1 MKGTV
6 GMNGKKFYFAA
17 GVILLVLSLLTFVSC
32 GMSGDKTA
40 AEGKKLYTAGS
51 YAEALEKFTE
61 AEEAGLKNFRAAE
74 LYYCMGN
81 CFYHL
86 ENYGKCVDYQLK
98 CVEAE
103 PEYFSGWVSLG
114 VAYRKIGER
123 DKAMDCYRT
132 ALKYDPHNSDSAALY
147 ISLGSLSIELGKPMS
162 AIDYLESAQEIFPES
177 ADVYAYLAIAY
188 KMALEPEKSAEALT
202 KAQALGYSKMDE
214 INDRLAKL
222 DK

>member
-1 MKGTV
+1 
-6 GMNGKKFYFAA
+6 MNGKKLYFAA
-17 GVILLVLSLLTFVSC
+17 GMILLVLSLLTFTSC

-86 ENYGKCVDYQLK
+86 ENYGKCV
-98 CVEAE
+98 EAE

-123 DKAMDCYRT
+123 DKAMECYQT

-188 KMALEPEKSAEALT
+188 KMALEPEKSAEALA
-202 KAQALGYSKMDE
+202 KAQALGYSKIDE

>member
-1 MKGTV
+1 
-6 GMNGKKFYFAA
+6 MNGMKMKRPLPAA
-17 GVILLVLSLLTFVSC
+17 VFVTIALTAALLVFASC
-32 GMSGDKTA
+32 GMSGDRIA

-51 YAEALEKFTE
+51 YSEALEKFSE
-61 AEEAGLKNFRAAE
+61 AEEAGLKNFRASE

-123 DKAMDCYRT
+123 DKAMECYQT

-162 AIDYLESAQEIFPES
+162 AIEYLEAAQELFPES
-177 ADVYAYLAIAY
+177 ADVQAYLAIAY
-188 KMALEPEKSAEALT
+188 KMALEPEKSAEALA
-202 KAQALGYSKMDE
+202 KAQTLGYSKMDE

-222 DK
+222 DS

>member
-1 MKGTV
+1 
-6 GMNGKKFYFAA
+6 MNGKKLYFAA
-17 GVILLVLSLLTFVSC
+17 GMILLVLSLLTFTSC

-103 PEYFSGWVSLG
+103 PEYFSGWGKPRGSLQKNRRTRQGYG
-114 VAYRKIGER
+114 VLPDCFEVRSTQLGFRRSLYKSGFSLNRTWQA
-123 DKAMDCYRT
+123 DVCYR
-132 ALKYDPHNSDSAALY
+132 
-147 ISLGSLSIELGKPMS
+147 LS
-162 AIDYLESAQEIFPES
+162 
-177 ADVYAYLAIAY
+177 
-188 KMALEPEKSAEALT
+188 
-202 KAQALGYSKMDE
+202 
-214 INDRLAKL
+214 
-222 DK
+222 

>member
-1 MKGTV
+1 
-6 GMNGKKFYFAA
+6 MNGKKLYFAA
-17 GVILLVLSLLTFVSC
+17 GMILLVLSLLTFTSC

-123 DKAMDCYRT
+123 DKAMECYQT

-177 ADVYAYLAIAY
+177 ADVAY
-188 KMALEPEKSAEALT
+188 KMALEPEKSAEALA
-202 KAQALGYSKMDE
+202 KAQALGYSKIDE